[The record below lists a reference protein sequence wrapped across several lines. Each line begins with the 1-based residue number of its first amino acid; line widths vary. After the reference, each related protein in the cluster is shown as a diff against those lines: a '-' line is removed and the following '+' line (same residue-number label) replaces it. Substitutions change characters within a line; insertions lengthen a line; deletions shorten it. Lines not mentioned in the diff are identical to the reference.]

1 VTGST
6 ITSASF
12 FNQLFFN
19 DTRVIGYHSL
29 AILFF
34 LNSIA
39 SGYIDSDVAMQQD
52 RKPVDGIR
60 IAWDFSTRKQLS
72 PLEANYAGYARM
84 IRLHNGKLFCVYESD
99 GSVYAIKSDERRQ
112 QWSAPVLIAAKQND
126 IARAVPEVLQLHDQS
141 ILVSYNLRP
150 RGNNT
155 DSTKRFAIEMKRTN
169 DDGIHWTDAV
179 EVYRA
184 GHEFKN
190 GCWEPAQIQLPSGEI
205 QLYVANE
212 GPYTKSNEQE
222 ITLFRSMDNGAT
234 WTKGEQVSF
243 RSGYR
248 DGMPVPVLLQNKRE
262 VIFAIEDNGIDG
274 KEFKPAI
281 IRSSSKWKNAPV
293 LAASPDRE
301 YAMDNDAQIPA
312 NKYAGAPYIRQLPS
326 GEIILSY
333 QSNEYRKDFQWDRSD
348 MVVAIG
354 SPEGRNFNRKSIP
367 FYTADSTQTTLWN
380 SLCVE
385 NDSTVIALGSTNI
398 YGKTAA
404 WMIKG
409 YILHG
414 IKSHQT
420 TLTPDGE
427 SKEPLWRTEAPVFIG
442 GYGPTQAK
450 IRTGWNMDKLFF
462 AVQVKDKDI
471 VTAPNDL
478 QKGDGVR
485 LLLDVGNLSA
495 VKSGEGVYVMLVTS
509 AGKAFFQQRAND
521 QWTTWSPNGFAVKS
535 KKLADGYQVEVSI
548 PWRTLS
554 ASPLKNKRIGFHAE
568 VNESSNGMHC
578 YTEPLS
584 GNVAEQPFTWLPLVL
599 TD

>member
-1 VTGST
+1 
-6 ITSASF
+6 
-12 FNQLFFN
+12 
-19 DTRVIGYHSL
+19 
-29 AILFF
+29 
-34 LNSIA
+34 
-39 SGYIDSDVAMQQD
+39 MQHD

-60 IAWDFSTRKQLS
+60 IAWDYSTLKQLS
-72 PLEANYAGYARM
+72 PVDANYAGYARM

-99 GSVYAIKSDERRQ
+99 GSVYAVKSDKRKQ

-126 IARAVPEVLQLHDQS
+126 IARAVPEVLQLNDQS

-150 RGNNT
+150 RGNNS
-155 DSTKRFAIEMKRTN
+155 DSTKRFTIEVKRT
-169 DDGIHWTDAV
+169 DDEGIHWTDAV

-205 QLYVANE
+205 QLYIANE

-222 ITLFRSMDNGAT
+222 ITLFRSGDNGAT

-281 IRSSSKWKNAPV
+281 IRSSSPWRNAPV
-293 LAASPDRE
+293 LATSADRE
-301 YAMDNDAQIPA
+301 YAMASDARIPA
-312 NKYAGAPYIRQLPS
+312 DKYAGAPDIRQLPS

-333 QSNEYRKDFQWDRSD
+333 QSNEYRNDFQWDRSD

-367 FYTADSTQTTLWN
+367 FYTADSTRTTLWN

-398 YGKTAA
+398 YGKTAV
-404 WMIKG
+404 WMIRG
-409 YILHG
+409 YILSE
-414 IKSHQT
+414 IKSQQT

-427 SKEPLWRTEAPVFIG
+427 SKEPLWRTNTPVFIG
-442 GYGPTQAK
+442 GYGATQAK
-450 IRTGWNMDKLFF
+450 IRTGWSKDKMFF
-462 AVQVKDKDI
+462 AVQVKDKDMAAI
-471 VTAPNDL
+471 SNDPL
-478 QKGDGVR
+478 KGDGVR
-485 LLLDVGNLSA
+485 LLLDAGNLSSRPDGGNIYA
-495 VKSGEGVYVMLVTS
+495 MFITP
-509 AGKAFFQQRAND
+509 AGKAFYQQRRND
-521 QWTTWSPNGFAVKS
+521 QWIAWSPKGIAIKS
-535 KKLADGYQVEVSI
+535 KRLADGYQFEVSI
-548 PWRTLS
+548 PWSVLS
-554 ASPLKNKRIGFHAE
+554 ASPLINKRIGFHAE
-568 VNESSNGMHC
+568 VNESSSGIHR
-578 YTEPLS
+578 YTESLS
-584 GNVAEQPFTWLPLVL
+584 GNVTDQPFTWSPLVL